1 MDGGR
6 NLIRRSIK
14 LWTRGVWGSMPRVR
28 DKGRSP
34 LSAVN
39 APTWRVPL
47 PDATCALVGVTS
59 FRGLSCQTH
68 VGRPRRPDILPSRE
82 KERERK
88 REEKETMGR
97 GEIVVSSSSCVA
109 RENGAIINMRY

>member
-1 MDGGR
+1 M
-6 NLIRRSIK
+6 
-14 LWTRGVWGSMPRVR
+14 WGWMPRVR

-82 KERERK
+82 KERERGERNDGK
-88 REEKETMGR
+88 RRDRRFFLVVCRKGKR
-97 GEIVVSSSSCVA
+97 GDNKHALLTWNCGISGL
-109 RENGAIINMRY
+109 RPLTK